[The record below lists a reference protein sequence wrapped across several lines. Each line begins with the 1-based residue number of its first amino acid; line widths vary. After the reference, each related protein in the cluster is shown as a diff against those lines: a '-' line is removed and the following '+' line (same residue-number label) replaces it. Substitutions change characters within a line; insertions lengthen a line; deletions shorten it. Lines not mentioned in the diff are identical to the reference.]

1 MTQASLQVSTVSPL
15 TGLNEVI
22 QTNAALAALATLQ
35 SGTAAPTSFS
45 TGSGSTALREGQL
58 WLDTSVTP
66 HVARIYSST
75 GGFVLTFLTN
85 AAPDAVFL
93 NANFGVL

>member
-1 MTQASLQVSTVSPL
+1 MSQASLQVSTVSPL

-22 QTNAALAALATLQ
+22 QTNAALAALASLQ

-45 TGSGSTALREGQL
+45 TGTGSTALREGQL

-66 HVARIYSST
+66 HVVRIYSST
-75 GGFVLTFLTN
+75 GGFVLTFLAN
-85 AAPDAVFL
+85 AAP
-93 NANFGVL
+93 NAAFVAANWGI